1 MCLSFAGECVCSLY
15 AEGLYLLSLVSGEVP
30 QLSEPGEFQT
40 PLCHF
45 YATVINTNRASRP
58 PNGQCT
64 HVFVDKL
71 KDMEL
76 AKTTAEAKEACR
88 LTR

>member
-1 MCLSFAGECVCSLY
+1 MY

-45 YATVINTNRASRP
+45 YATVINTNQALRA
-58 PNGQCT
+58 PNGQCAGALMPISES
-64 HVFVDKL
+64 HHP
-71 KDMEL
+71 
-76 AKTTAEAKEACR
+76 
-88 LTR
+88 